1 MSEYTH
7 TSGPWTV
14 TGPGPYDTE
23 SRVTLTVAQDS
34 PTKTQ
39 VALVG
44 NAPALMT
51 RAEAEAN
58 ARLIA
63 AAPELLQ
70 ALKTITKW
78 ADETGAMDDDE
89 VERQAVDAAIAK
101 ATGGEA

>member
-1 MSEYTH
+1 MNEQTH
-7 TSGPWTV
+7 TPGPWTV

-44 NAPALMT
+44 NAHALMT

-63 AAPELLQ
+63 AAPELLAACKL
-70 ALKTITKW
+70 ALECMDGEPIPSTWLLTDLVNAIT
-78 ADETGAMDDDE
+78 
-89 VERQAVDAAIAK
+89 K